1 MEQIRCPK
9 CGWKGWP
16 VSNSFCYNKIQYSC
30 GSYYLYKNKE
40 FVQSNVCMQ
49 NIKK

>member
-1 MEQIRCPK
+1 MAQIRCPK

-16 VSNSFCYNKIQYSC
+16 VSNSFCYNKIQ
-30 GSYYLYKNKE
+30 
-40 FVQSNVCMQ
+40 SNVCMQ